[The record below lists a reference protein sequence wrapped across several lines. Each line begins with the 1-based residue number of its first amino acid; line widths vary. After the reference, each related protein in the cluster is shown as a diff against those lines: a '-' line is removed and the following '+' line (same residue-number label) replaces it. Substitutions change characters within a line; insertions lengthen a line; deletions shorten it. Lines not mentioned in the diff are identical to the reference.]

1 MESKLM
7 NRRISEQSD
16 KVVAAHDR
24 QAGFTLIE
32 LLVSLTLFLVVTA
45 CIYGL
50 LEVTRSDRTTSTQR
64 VETMQS
70 VRNALNTIGRDAL
83 NTGFKYR
90 NLGSFIPDNTQNTI
104 FGLTA
109 DTNSTADRMMQI
121 LSGNNVNTDS
131 LNPTANYK
139 TDQITFIY
147 GDDTFNNG
155 KTLQVNWVDCDG
167 EQAVVSWPTPGAS
180 PTPTPSIPAVNDL
193 VIITGQNSSALGMVT
208 STSNGNPVAN
218 SYTGCLTYNA
228 PTGTVRTIKF
238 DATDPLGLNQ
248 AVAANVIKNVSAPAT
263 LSRVKLA
270 TYRILSDGTLVR
282 TEYGNFTGGK
292 QDMPLAYNVE
302 DMQIKYVLKDGTITD
317 DPAAGPDGVLGNG
330 DDTPTLMTDVR
341 QVQIKII
348 VWSYE
353 KDRRSGQNFKV
364 TLSSTFNTRNI
375 GYDPQ

>member
-1 MESKLM
+1 M
-7 NRRISEQSD
+7 NKRISEQSD
-16 KVVAAHDR
+16 KEIAAHGR

-32 LLVSLTLFLVVTA
+32 MLVSLTLFLIVTA

-90 NLGSFIPDNTQNTI
+90 NLGSFIPDNTQNTV

-109 DTNSTADRMMQI
+109 DGNATADRMMQI

-131 LNPTANYK
+131 LNPTPNYK

-147 GDDTFNNG
+147 GDESFNSG
-155 KTLQVNWVDCDG
+155 KTLTVNWVDCDG
-167 EQAVVSWPTPGAS
+167 EQVVVSWPAPGAN
-180 PTPTPSIPAVNDL
+180 PTPTPNIPVVNDL
-193 VIITGQNSSALGMVT
+193 MIVTGQNSSAIGMVT
-208 STSNGNPVAN
+208 STSAGGPVPA
-218 SYTGCLTYNA
+218 SYSTCLTYA
-228 PTGTVRTIKF
+228 LPAGTVSTIKF
-238 DATDPLGLNQ
+238 DSTDLLGINQ
-248 AVAANVIKNVSAPAT
+248 SAAANVIRNVSAPAT

-317 DPAAGPDGVLGNG
+317 DPAAGPDGVLGNA
-330 DDTPTLMTDVR
+330 DDTPTLMMDVR

-353 KDRRSGQNFKV
+353 KDKRTGQNFKV

>member
-1 MESKLM
+1 MQS
-7 NRRISEQSD
+7 RIKQQSRTR
-16 KVVAAHDR
+16 VAAPHG

-32 LLVSLTLFLVVTA
+32 LMVSLMLFLIVTA
-45 CIYGL
+45 AIYGL
-50 LEVTRSDRTTSTQR
+50 LEVTRSDRTTTTQR

-90 NLGSFIPDNTQNTI
+90 NLGSFFPDNVQNTV

-109 DTNSTADRMMQI
+109 DSNTTPDRMMQI

-147 GDDTFNNG
+147 GDESFNSG
-155 KTLQVNWVDCDG
+155 KTLTVNWVDCDG

-180 PTPTPSIPAVNDL
+180 PTPTPSLPVANDL
-193 VIITGQNSSALGMVT
+193 MIITGQNSSAIGMVT
-208 STSNGNPVAN
+208 STLN
-218 SYTGCLTYNA
+218 SGPATGTFTCSAPYTYVA

-238 DATDPLGLNQ
+238 DGTDLLGINKTGT
-248 AVAANVIKNVSAPAT
+248 ANIIKNLSGMGAVM
-263 LSRVKLA
+263 SRVKIA
-270 TYRILSDGTLVR
+270 TYRVLDDGTLVR

-302 DMQIKYVLKDGTITD
+302 DLQIKYVLKDGTLSD
-317 DPAAGPDGVLGNG
+317 DPAAGPDGVLGNT
-330 DDTPTLMTDVR
+330 DDTPTRMQDVR
-341 QVQIKII
+341 QVQIKVI

-364 TLSSTFNTRNI
+364 TLTSTFNTRNI